1 MATRNKFLVLI
12 PIFILFGCEGEK
24 ASNGAAQKAEI
35 VAAKNKQLELEVE
48 QLKSEKAELQRELTK
63 LTTTEREAKTR
74 VSPFQRDQIVK
85 LLESGSREN
94 SATTAGVSLQN
105 FRILHADFNGAV
117 ELVVTNWPK
126 SISLELKKKLE
137 DAAKCWSFSQE
148 VWGDKIQYEK
158 DFSGGFFVSA
168 TPIPEPLKAFIK
180 THEYQSPDG
189 KILEQAP
196 WGSLRIGLT
205 VGSSLFES
213 VRAEMLTELNK

>member
-1 MATRNKFLVLI
+1 MNALI
-12 PIFILFGCEGEK
+12 KYLTLISIFILFGCEEK
-24 ASNGAAQKAEI
+24 KTSTVAAQKAEI
-35 VAAKNKQLELEVE
+35 EAAKNKQLESEVE
-48 QLKSEKAELQRELTK
+48 QLKSEKTELQRELTR
-63 LTTTEREAKTR
+63 LTTAEQEAKTR

-117 ELVVTNWPK
+117 ELVVANWPK
-126 SISLELKKKLE
+126 NISLELKKKLE

-158 DFSGGFFVSA
+158 DFNGFFVSD

-180 THEYQSPDG
+180 THEYQSPNG
-189 KILEQAP
+189 KNLEQAP

-213 VRAEMLTELNK
+213 FRAEMLTELNK